1 MELGKDW
8 LQYMVYTRQLVLGG
22 EMSGESYPP
31 LTCLSLAVK
40 LWYLPSVL
48 LYISL
53 TMVKNRSI
61 CKHIT
66 FMNQGILMSCH
77 LYMLTIVLCIFH
89 IKYLYM
95 YNTSNCFHIVT
106 ADKTK
111 YSIYLPCTNTQN
123 IKEWQ
128 TIIKKKIKTID
139 LVLLISIIKSEAFWS
154 KFACS
159 GIIK

>member
-1 MELGKDW
+1 MKCRER
-8 LQYMVYTRQLVLGG
+8 VI
-22 EMSGESYPP
+22 P
-31 LTCLSLAVK
+31 LWHALSLAVK
-40 LWYLPSVL
+40 LRYLPSVL

-77 LYMLTIVLCIFH
+77 LYMLTIVLCIFY
-89 IKYLYM
+89 IKYV

-106 ADKTK
+106 ADKNKIQHFTMYQHPK
-111 YSIYLPCTNTQN
+111 YKRMTNN
-123 IKEWQ
+123 HL
-128 TIIKKKIKTID
+128 KKIKTID
-139 LVLLISIIKSEAFWS
+139 FVLLISIIIPEAFWS